1 MNLLGNDIAEV
12 VHLLTKKLGVDLNDL
27 SVGLDK
33 LDPDVKAIGNQCRCK
48 KRLRTGRDSDDSADD
63 PRIQG
68 KIEDRLSVAL
78 YNDTG
83 DVPFIYQLLDFFHEL
98 FGLRLE
104 FIFSSIISRYFLLS
118 ILFSNLN
125 GVYLMG
131 LKSPNYSHIFG
142 IRRSFYTC

>member
-27 SVGLDK
+27 SV
-33 LDPDVKAIGNQCRCK
+33 
-48 KRLRTGRDSDDSADD
+48 
-63 PRIQG
+63 
-68 KIEDRLSVAL
+68 AL
-78 YNDTG
+78 YNDAG

-118 ILFSNLN
+118 ILFQ
-125 GVYLMG
+125 
-131 LKSPNYSHIFG
+131 
-142 IRRSFYTC
+142 T